1 MNHEQ
6 IKKAALG
13 AAGAGLI
20 AAMTLSSFAAQNVN
34 KNGGWDHTG
43 IVAEAEFNTPEV
55 EKKVPQAEAD
65 QNVKPEKAPQAET
78 DQKVKP
84 EKTPQTETEQQNRQ
98 KGQKHNQNNDQNN
111 VQNDHQQ
118 ESQVKPEHR
127 EQAQGSQNPDGNSGF
142 GHRRSDTRDASR
154 HMGVP
159 DDAKKNHERN
169 SRISPKPDA
178 GSASNGRQHQPERK
192 SSNGQQHQQEGNT
205 SNGRQHQPEKS
216 ITNQHQQKLSTV

>member
-43 IVAEAEFNTPEV
+43 IVAEAEFNTPEA
-55 EKKVPQAEAD
+55 EKKVPQADADQKEKQRTLPQAEAD
-65 QNVKPEKAPQAET
+65 QNEKQKTLPQAES
-78 DQKVKP
+78 DKKVKP

-111 VQNDHQQ
+111 IQNDHQQ
-118 ESQVKPEHR
+118 ESHVKPEHR
-127 EQAQGSQNPDGNSGF
+127 ERAQGSQNPDGNSGF
-142 GHRRSDTRDASR
+142 GHRRPETRDASG
-154 HMGVP
+154 HM
-159 DDAKKNHERN
+159 DARTMQRKTMSGTARFLRN
-169 SRISPKPDA
+169 RMRALHLMDSSVSRRETHPISISRD
-178 GSASNGRQHQPERK
+178 
-192 SSNGQQHQQEGNT
+192 
-205 SNGRQHQPEKS
+205 
-216 ITNQHQQKLSTV
+216 